1 MYDDGKR
8 RWLHLHGLAISET
21 DPNIIYVGSVH
32 DTVYPDVDFNLKG
45 AHIFKSVDGG
55 MTFNE
60 ISNGFPI
67 ETHTSINSIVL
78 HPSDPD
84 IAYAMTTLHETQTA
98 IGIYKTIDGGEN
110 WSPVNDGLDLHT
122 NDLQM
127 DRLDPDILYA
137 ATESGIFKTTNGGLR
152 WTVSSIGIPDKAPVI
167 DLAIDP
173 INPLYL
179 YAITPDHVYRSK
191 NGGNHWYVADLGI
204 EMVPKDQ
211 LTSAQARLMAEMQLD
226 RTKTG
231 HSVYGSTFAQ
241 DRTLEIDATGRV
253 VYVVAKTKASDLYGP
268 EWDKV
273 RKLYRAVLPPLIPV
287 EYRFEINGESLLI
300 QSSSHIYDVVIDE
313 NVQEVRFTSAAPRG
327 VSCDI
332 SINMPRSLQS
342 GSYEVSIDG
351 HPIGS
356 SSTGTSVSFAT
367 NSAGRSLVAI
377 KLN

>member
-1 MYDDGKR
+1 MPLAVDYIRNLEMPEELQEKWGYQPISEETKALGLYDDEKR

-191 NGGNHWYVADLGI
+191 NGGNRWYVADLGI
-204 EMVPKDQ
+204 ELVPKNL
-211 LTSAQARLMAEMQLD
+211 LTSAQARLMSEMQLD

-253 VYVVAKTKASDLYGP
+253 VYDVAKTLT
-268 EWDKV
+268 
-273 RKLYRAVLPPLIPV
+273 LIHNCLC
-287 EYRFEINGESLLI
+287 RRN
-300 QSSSHIYDVVIDE
+300 
-313 NVQEVRFTSAAPRG
+313 N
-327 VSCDI
+327 
-332 SINMPRSLQS
+332 
-342 GSYEVSIDG
+342 
-351 HPIGS
+351 
-356 SSTGTSVSFAT
+356 
-367 NSAGRSLVAI
+367 
-377 KLN
+377 